1 MKQVTYEIKGI
12 VLASMIPSIT
22 ASCESLTC
30 VKNVRIISK
39 DDAPTQLILVV
50 KADTHMDVLEDDLRL
65 IMNNKG
71 LSLTTPPL
79 SETAHLQDAP
89 QGQDTPQIPNESI
102 PTEPTDPPK
111 ITLPKKKERKVGLTA
126 AISAVIIAIV
136 LSVLTTTAVTT
147 LLSDRDNGVV
157 DTESEGTFEQLDV
170 IDRLFR
176 SATVL
181 EAPDD
186 KALVTAILKAYV
198 AATGDK
204 YAEYFTAEEYAD
216 QNAANNGEL
225 CGIGVSVI
233 NGLATVGGVEYQVI
247 TVANVY
253 PDSPAMEA
261 GVMPGDHIM
270 YVVDGE
276 TRTSVNEI
284 GYTEAL
290 NRMRGEEGT
299 TLSFIVLRTNA
310 EGQYEEVEITAT
322 RRKLTTLSVF
332 ARVYTE
338 DPTVG
343 IIKLTGF
350 DNTTR
355 DQFEE
360 AVKSLQEQGCT
371 GFVLDLRNNPGGL
384 LSAVEDVLVFFLQE
398 GDTIITT
405 ENSAGQKTVDKV
417 GVNSQGK
424 VTCGSGKLTAE
435 DVGKYRDL
443 KFSVLVN
450 GQSASAAEL
459 FTSNIRDYELGRI
472 IGTNTYGK
480 GCGQTTMPLSKYGYD
495 GALKLTTFY
504 YYAPG
509 GECYHGVGI
518 KPHVEV
524 ELSDEAKT
532 YNINLLPD
540 ELDNQLAAA
549 VAELKK

>member
-1 MKQVTYEIKGI
+1 
-12 VLASMIPSIT
+12 
-22 ASCESLTC
+22 
-30 VKNVRIISK
+30 
-39 DDAPTQLILVV
+39 
-50 KADTHMDVLEDDLRL
+50 
-65 IMNNKG
+65 
-71 LSLTTPPL
+71 
-79 SETAHLQDAP
+79 
-89 QGQDTPQIPNESI
+89 
-102 PTEPTDPPK
+102 
-111 ITLPKKKERKVGLTA
+111 
-126 AISAVIIAIV
+126 
-136 LSVLTTTAVTT
+136 
-147 LLSDRDNGVV
+147 
-157 DTESEGTFEQLDV
+157 
-170 IDRLFR
+170 
-176 SATVL
+176 
-181 EAPDD
+181 
-186 KALVTAILKAYV
+186 
-198 AATGDK
+198 
-204 YAEYFTAEEYAD
+204 
-216 QNAANNGEL
+216 
-225 CGIGVSVI
+225 
-233 NGLATVGGVEYQVI
+233 
-247 TVANVY
+247 
-253 PDSPAMEA
+253 
-261 GVMPGDHIM
+261 MPGDHIM